1 MSVRDCDKLKL
12 PAYLKE
18 RKCDANKES
27 TNTRIGCSD
36 ANIYGGN
43 YHIPK
48 GEYDI
53 FLQKYYK
60 HVFVKNNVEYLTEK
74 QLIEGGPILLDLD
87 LHYDTTITTRQHSKE
102 DIVDILMSY
111 MSICDKVIDI
121 PANTNIEIYVMEK
134 PNVNK
139 LKEKTK
145 DGIHILI
152 GLSTHKSVQ
161 SYVRDEL
168 VKVMSDVWDHLPII
182 NTWEDVLDEGVV
194 KGFTNWQLYGSRKPN
209 HEVYTV
215 TQIFTIKKKTL
226 GWSSNEENINNFD
239 ISDNLYKLSARCTS
253 YPEYKVHDSMIDI
266 IENNKNNLSKNK
278 KTVTKPLRKSISVE
292 TLRVN
297 DIKNQQT
304 LDDLLEDI
312 LEDPDTDFSIKEIHD
327 FTMALPNQYY
337 GPGSFSKWIRVG
349 WAISNSVPSKQNR
362 TGFLIWLR
370 FSSQENCRNTLRGAN
385 DDFDWNNVDS
395 LWDEW
400 EKFTSSNNTE
410 GLTEQSIRYWCR
422 EDNKKRYDE
431 INEYSV
437 KKLIDDTISLD
448 PDHIDRGATEYEIA
462 CVAKKLYKDTFVC
475 VSIKQKCWYQY
486 KDQRWFEND
495 SGYSLRELLSTHLHS
510 VYQKIITE
518 RVHSL
523 NNMDQSDEGA
533 YNSKKKQI
541 NRLCDITTYLR
552 KSSWKENIMKEC
564 ASMFYDGEFM
574 NKLDQNPYLLCFKNC
589 VVDFKKKTH
598 RKGLPEDYLSKCTNI
613 DYVEYDETKNYDIMQ
628 EITDFFNQLFPN
640 PDLRRY
646 MWEHL
651 ASCCLGTNDN
661 QTFNIYTGSG
671 RNGKSKLVDLMSKV
685 LGDYKGTIPITL
697 ITQKRNSIGS
707 TSSEVVQLKGT
718 RYAVM
723 QEPSKGDK
731 INEGIMKEITGG
743 DPIQGRALFKD
754 TITFIPQFKLVVCTN
769 TLFDIK
775 SNDDGTWRRI
785 RVCDFMSKF
794 LDKPYNDED
803 KFPKESFPYQY
814 PIDKNID
821 TKFNKWAPVLMSMLV
836 KISYEN
842 KGNVSDCDIV
852 MNSSD
857 SYREGQDYLTEFDK
871 EIIVRE
877 KNECIKKSVL
887 QNKFKE
893 WYESNYGRGN
903 LPKGKELNDFMDAKY
918 GKSKR
923 KNNTV
928 VWQHVK
934 ILDETE
940 LDNEEEEEEQE
951 EELS

>member
-1 MSVRDCDKLKL
+1 
-12 PAYLKE
+12 
-18 RKCDANKES
+18 
-27 TNTRIGCSD
+27 
-36 ANIYGGN
+36 
-43 YHIPK
+43 
-48 GEYDI
+48 
-53 FLQKYYK
+53 
-60 HVFVKNNVEYLTEK
+60 
-74 QLIEGGPILLDLD
+74 
-87 LHYDTTITTRQHSKE
+87 
-102 DIVDILMSY
+102 
-111 MSICDKVIDI
+111 
-121 PANTNIEIYVMEK
+121 
-134 PNVNK
+134 
-139 LKEKTK
+139 
-145 DGIHILI
+145 
-152 GLSTHKSVQ
+152 
-161 SYVRDEL
+161 
-168 VKVMSDVWDHLPII
+168 
-182 NTWEDVLDEGVV
+182 
-194 KGFTNWQLYGSRKPN
+194 
-209 HEVYTV
+209 
-215 TQIFTIKKKTL
+215 
-226 GWSSNEENINNFD
+226 
-239 ISDNLYKLSARCTS
+239 
-253 YPEYKVHDSMIDI
+253 
-266 IENNKNNLSKNK
+266 
-278 KTVTKPLRKSISVE
+278 
-292 TLRVN
+292 
-297 DIKNQQT
+297 
-304 LDDLLEDI
+304 
-312 LEDPDTDFSIKEIHD
+312 
-327 FTMALPNQYY
+327 
-337 GPGSFSKWIRVG
+337 
-349 WAISNSVPSKQNR
+349 
-362 TGFLIWLR
+362 
-370 FSSQENCRNTLRGAN
+370 
-385 DDFDWNNVDS
+385 
-395 LWDEW
+395 
-400 EKFTSSNNTE
+400 
-410 GLTEQSIRYWCR
+410 
-422 EDNKKRYDE
+422 
-431 INEYSV
+431 
-437 KKLIDDTISLD
+437 
-448 PDHIDRGATEYEIA
+448 
-462 CVAKKLYKDTFVC
+462 
-475 VSIKQKCWYQY
+475 
-486 KDQRWFEND
+486 
-495 SGYSLRELLSTHLHS
+495 
-510 VYQKIITE
+510 
-518 RVHSL
+518 
-523 NNMDQSDEGA
+523 MDQSDEGA